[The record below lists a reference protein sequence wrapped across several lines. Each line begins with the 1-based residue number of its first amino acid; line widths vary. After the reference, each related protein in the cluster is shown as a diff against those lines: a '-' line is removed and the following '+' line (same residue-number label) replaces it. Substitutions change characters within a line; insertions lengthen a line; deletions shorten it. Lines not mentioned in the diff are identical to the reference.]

1 MYVEAVYAKLLAH
14 LQIYWA
20 GNPCIHA
27 SNLRLSMWQ
36 LIADTRHISLCKYY
50 ISSKGWQMLL
60 IDCLIDLLYTILHQ
74 TINLFT
80 MS

>member
-27 SNLRLSMWQ
+27 D
-36 LIADTRHISLCKYY
+36 ATH
-50 ISSKGWQMLL
+50 
-60 IDCLIDLLYTILHQ
+60 
-74 TINLFT
+74 
-80 MS
+80 